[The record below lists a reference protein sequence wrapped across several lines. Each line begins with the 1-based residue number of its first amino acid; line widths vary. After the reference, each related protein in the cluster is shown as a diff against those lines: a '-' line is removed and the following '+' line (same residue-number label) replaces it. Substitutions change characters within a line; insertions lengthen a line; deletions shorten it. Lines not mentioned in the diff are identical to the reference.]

1 MKNKVLIFLYLL
13 FILLFSTSAFAAQ
26 KNLGNGIK
34 CDTTSGNLTQ
44 AGKTIKL
51 KAAKSSISK
60 LISTTKKQLA
70 SAKKGS
76 SKAASLTKK
85 IDSLTLTKESL
96 PNCTTGG
103 FIPLI
108 FTQISGAYSTGTWN
122 NTTFNTTGAI
132 SANFSLSGTI
142 LSASINIG
150 GNMFGSLTPAPI
162 EFQKDVAN
170 ATFPLNFIVT
180 GTSIG
185 NLDITIQESGALS
198 ITESV
203 VPVSGILSAKLD
215 ATFSKNS
222 FSGTFSS
229 TLLSGIQLA
238 QGVMMLSK

>member
-1 MKNKVLIFLYLL
+1 MINKVLIFLFLL
-13 FILLFSTSAFAAQ
+13 FLTSTHLYAAQ

-96 PNCTTGG
+96 PNCTADG

-108 FTQISGAYSTGTWN
+108 FTRISGAYSTGSWN

-132 SANFSLSGTI
+132 SANFSLNGTV
-142 LSASINIG
+142 LSASINVG
-150 GNMFGSLTPAPI
+150 GDMFGSLHPAPI

-170 ATFPLNFIVT
+170 ATFPLNFVVT

-222 FSGTFSS
+222 FNGTFSS

-238 QGVMMLSK
+238 QGVMTLSK